1 MSTLLT
7 FRLDR
12 ATREALRARLA
23 RDGLTLSSV
32 VTRGLRDY
40 VASAGSSSAATRVRE
55 LPENVVAWLRDL
67 RSSGKSEVLSAAL
80 ADLHERG
87 WPLERLA
94 RALGVS
100 KQAVQSRIRRASG
113 AIEAPGAI
121 DVPGIAR
128 HRAPAARARPHLTV
142 RCDHALRAAA
152 HRAAADEGSSLSQ
165 VIERILHRYLNS
177 RLAPAGGS
185 VPCARCRP
193 AARSRHSQ
201 RFARIAATFT

>member
-1 MSTLLT
+1 VSTLLT

-40 VASAGSSSAATRVRE
+40 VASAGSSSAAT
-55 LPENVVAWLRDL
+55 WLRDL
-67 RSSGKSEVLSAAL
+67 RSSGKSEALSAAL

-113 AIEAPGAI
+113 AIEAPGAV

-177 RLAPAGGS
+177 RLTPVVPAL
-185 VPCARCRP
+185 
-193 AARSRHSQ
+193 AARLPLAACSPPRAWTPPGSAAPGSRDS
-201 RFARIAATFT
+201 FT

>member
-1 MSTLLT
+1 MPTLLT

-12 ATREALRARLA
+12 TTREALRARLA

-32 VTRGLRDY
+32 VTRGLREY
-40 VASAGSSSAATRVRE
+40 VASAGSSPVASRVRE

-67 RSSGKSEVLSAAL
+67 RSSGRSEALSAAL

-113 AIEAPGAI
+113 GPVEAPVLPPAF
-121 DVPGIAR
+121 VTR
-128 HRAPAARARPHLTV
+128 RAPATRARPHLTV

-165 VIERILHRYLNS
+165 VIERILRRYLNS
-177 RLAPAGGS
+177 R
-185 VPCARCRP
+185 
-193 AARSRHSQ
+193 
-201 RFARIAATFT
+201 

>member
-1 MSTLLT
+1 VSTLLT
-7 FRLDR
+7 
-12 ATREALRARLA
+12 

-67 RSSGKSEVLSAAL
+67 RSSGKSEALSAAL

-113 AIEAPGAI
+113 AIEAPGAV

-177 RLAPAGGS
+177 RLTPVVPAL
-185 VPCARCRP
+185 
-193 AARSRHSQ
+193 AARLPLAACSPPRAWTPPGSAAPGSRDS
-201 RFARIAATFT
+201 FT

>member
-1 MSTLLT
+1 MPTLLT

-40 VASAGSSSAATRVRE
+40 VASAGSSPVASRVRD
-55 LPENVVAWLRDL
+55 LPENVVAWLREL
-67 RSSGKSEVLSAAL
+67 RSSGRSEALSAAL
-80 ADLHERG
+80 ADLHARG

-100 KQAVQSRIRRASG
+100 KQAVQSRIRRAPRIPAAG
-113 AIEAPGAI
+113 ETPVAPPAF
-121 DVPGIAR
+121 ATR
-128 HRAPAARARPHLTV
+128 RAPATRARPHLTV

-152 HRAAADEGSSLSQ
+152 HRAAAAEGSSLSQ

-177 RLAPAGGS
+177 R
-185 VPCARCRP
+185 
-193 AARSRHSQ
+193 
-201 RFARIAATFT
+201 